1 MTEEKKEYR
10 LTKQVKIY
18 GWSCKL
24 GANQLNELLEKTG
37 LKGFIED
44 AAIVPVPN
52 TDMVQVKS
60 IDIFTPIIDDPEIMG
75 EIAACNVTNDIFA
88 MNVPEVSGM
97 LVFLAINQNTPM
109 HIAEGILRGIKTFME
124 QKINSKVVGGH
135 TIYNEWPLIGGEAS
149 GFVDKN
155 NLIKKYGVK
164 RGDKIL
170 LTKPIGLQAIMAAYR
185 LQKDFP
191 DMLEEYSSNELNNSI
206 KLAIDLMTTSNQGVV
221 KTIYSYDDFSFIHA
235 MTDVSGFG
243 FAGSLRE
250 MLQNSGL
257 SAIIET
263 VPSIRF
269 SKNLSEEY
277 GYAFNDCS
285 CSETAGG
292 MLLAI
297 DPSKVE
303 DFSNALSSNNISNW
317 IVGTIDN
324 KVDELVRISK
334 KVEQIEISKV

>member
-1 MTEEKKEYR
+1 
-10 LTKQVKIY
+10 
-18 GWSCKL
+18 
-24 GANQLNELLEKTG
+24 
-37 LKGFIED
+37 
-44 AAIVPVPN
+44 VPVPN
-52 TDMVQVKS
+52 SDMVQVKS
-60 IDIFTPIIDDPEIMG
+60 IDIFTPLVDEPEIMG
-75 EIAACNVTNDIFA
+75 EISACNVTNDIFA

-97 LVFLAINQNTPM
+97 LVFLAINKNTPM
-109 HIAEGILRGIKTFME
+109 NIAEGILRGIKRFME

-155 NLIKKYGVK
+155 NLIRKHGVK
-164 RGDKIL
+164 KGDKLI
-170 LTKPIGLQAIMAAYR
+170 LTKPIGLQPIMAAYR

-191 DMLEEYSSNELNNSI
+191 DMLKEYSSNELSDSI
-206 KLAIDLMTTSNQGVV
+206 KLAINLMTTSNQGVV

-235 MTDVSGFG
+235 MTDVTGFG
-243 FAGSLRE
+243 LSGHLKE

-263 VPSIRF
+263 IPSIKF
-269 SKNLSEEY
+269 SKNLSEEL
-277 GYAFNDCS
+277 GYAFDGCL

-303 DFSNALSSNNISNW
+303 DFSNALSSNGISNW
-317 IVGTIDN
+317 TVGTIDN
-324 KVDELVRISK
+324 KADELVRISN
-334 KVEQIEISKV
+334 KVEQIEITKI

>member
-1 MTEEKKEYR
+1 MEK
-10 LTKQVKIY
+10 
-18 GWSCKL
+18 
-24 GANQLNELLEKTG
+24 AG

-52 TDMVQVKS
+52 SDMVQVKS
-60 IDIFTPIIDDPEIMG
+60 IDIFTPIIDEPEITG

-97 LVFLAINQNTPM
+97 LIFLAINKDTPM
-109 HIAEGILRGIKTFME
+109 LIAEGILKGIRTFME

-164 RGDKIL
+164 LGDKIL

-185 LQKDFP
+185 LQKDSP
-191 DMLEEYSSNELNNSI
+191 DLLEEFSSNELNNSI

-221 KTIYSYDDFSFIHA
+221 KTIYTYDNFSFIHA
-235 MTDVSGFG
+235 MTDVTGFG
-243 FAGSLRE
+243 LAGSLKE

-263 VPSIRF
+263 IPSINL
-269 SKNLSEEY
+269 SKNLSEEL
-277 GYAFNDCS
+277 GYAFDGCL

-303 DFSNALSSNNISNW
+303 DFSNALSSNGISNW
-317 IVGTIDN
+317 TVGTIDS
-324 KVDELVRISK
+324 KEAELVRISD
-334 KVEQIEISKV
+334 KVKQIEITKI